1 MKDNVILTGFMGTG
15 KTSLG
20 KLLATKLGRPFVD
33 IDKKIED
40 ETQLSIPQI
49 FEQFGEAHF
58 RELEKAAVKELS
70 ERRGLVI
77 ATGGGTVKDEENIR
91 LLKSSG
97 IIICLTTKPEEILN
111 RTARRGERP
120 LLDGGETA
128 IRNAQCVMR
137 NDNPQ
142 SLQLTAQSSNNNE
155 RLETIKKLLAE
166 RKKFYDRA
174 DYQID
179 TTDWSPIQIVDN
191 ICRYLRQFRS

>member
-33 IDKKIED
+33 IDKKIES
-40 ETQLSIPQI
+40 EQKLSIPKI
-49 FEQFGEAHF
+49 FEQFGESHF
-58 RELEKAAVKELS
+58 RELEKSAVRELC

-77 ATGGGTVKDEENIR
+77 ATGGGTVKDAENLR

-97 IIICLTTKPEEILN
+97 LLICLTCSPEEIFS
-111 RTARRGERP
+111 RTQRRGERP
-120 LLDGGETA
+120 VLDGGG
-128 IRNAQCVMR
+128 
-137 NDNPQ
+137 D
-142 SLQLTAQSSNNNE
+142 E

-166 RKKFYDRA
+166 RKEFYDRA
-174 DYQID
+174 DYQVD
-179 TTDWSPIQIVDN
+179 TTYWSPLQIIDD

>member
-33 IDKKIED
+33 IDKKIEA
-40 ETQLSIPQI
+40 EQKLSIPKI
-49 FEQFGEAHF
+49 FEQFGEEHF
-58 RELEKAAVKELS
+58 RALEKSAVKELS

-77 ATGGGTVKDEENIR
+77 ATGGGTIKDEENLQ
-91 LLKSSG
+91 LLKNSG
-97 IIICLTTKPEEILN
+97 VLICLTTEPEEIFN

-120 LLDGGETA
+120 VLDGGG
-128 IRNAQCVMR
+128 
-137 NDNPQ
+137 D
-142 SLQLTAQSSNNNE
+142 E
-155 RLETIKKLLAE
+155 RLATIKKLLAE

-174 DYQID
+174 DYQVD
-179 TTDWSPIQIVDN
+179 TTEWSPLQIIDD

>member
-40 ETQLSIPQI
+40 ETQMSIPKI
-49 FEQFGEAHF
+49 FEQYGEAHF

-70 ERRGLVI
+70 QRRGLVI
-77 ATGGGTVKDEENIR
+77 ATGGGTIKDEENIR
-91 LLKSSG
+91 LLKNSG
-97 IIICLTTKPEEILN
+97 VMICLTTEPEEILN

-120 LLDGGETA
+120 VLDGGG
-128 IRNAQCVMR
+128 
-137 NDNPQ
+137 D
-142 SLQLTAQSSNNNE
+142 E
-155 RLETIKKLLAE
+155 RLATIKKLLAE
-166 RKKFYDRA
+166 RKQYYDRA
-174 DYQID
+174 DYQVD
-179 TTDWSPIQIVDN
+179 TTEWSPIQIVDD

>member
-20 KLLATKLGRPFVD
+20 KLLAIRLGRPFVD
-33 IDKKIED
+33 IDKKIEE
-40 ETQLSIPQI
+40 ETRLSIPKI
-49 FEQFGEAHF
+49 FERYGEEHF
-58 RELEKAAVKELS
+58 RELERAAVKELS

-77 ATGGGTVKDEENIR
+77 ATGGGTIKDEENLR

-97 IIICLTTKPEEILN
+97 VMICLTTEPEEIFN

-120 LLDGGETA
+120 VLDGGG
-128 IRNAQCVMR
+128 
-137 NDNPQ
+137 
-142 SLQLTAQSSNNNE
+142 NE

-174 DYQID
+174 DYQVD
-179 TTDWSPIQIVDN
+179 TTEWSPIQIIDD
-191 ICRYLRQFRS
+191 ICKYLRQFRN

>member
-20 KLLATKLGRPFVD
+20 KLLATRLGRPFVD

-120 LLDGGETA
+120 LLDSSETA
-128 IRNAQCVMR
+128 MRNAQCVMR
-137 NDNPQ
+137 NENPQ
-142 SLQLTAQSSNNNE
+142 SLKLTAQSSNSNE

-166 RKKFYDRA
+166 RKQFYDRA
-174 DYQID
+174 DYQVD

>member
-1 MKDNVILTGFMGTG
+1 MKDNIILTGFMGTG

-33 IDKKIED
+33 IDKKIEA
-40 ETQLSIPQI
+40 EQKLSIPKI
-49 FEQFGEAHF
+49 FEQFGEEHF
-58 RELEKAAVKELS
+58 RALEKSAVKELS

-77 ATGGGTVKDEENIR
+77 ATGGGTIKDEENLR

-97 IIICLTTKPEEILN
+97 VLICLTTEPEEIFS

-120 LLDGGETA
+120 VLDGGG
-128 IRNAQCVMR
+128 
-137 NDNPQ
+137 D
-142 SLQLTAQSSNNNE
+142 E
-155 RLETIKKLLAE
+155 RLATIKKLLAE

-174 DYQID
+174 DYQVD
-179 TTDWSPIQIVDN
+179 TTEWSPLQIIDD

>member
-33 IDKKIED
+33 IDKKIEA
-40 ETQLSIPQI
+40 EQKLSIPKI
-49 FEQFGEAHF
+49 FERFGEDHF
-58 RELEKAAVKELS
+58 RALEKSAVKELS

-77 ATGGGTVKDEENIR
+77 ATGGGTVKDEENLR

-97 IIICLTTKPEEILN
+97 VLICLTTEPEEIFN

-120 LLDGGETA
+120 VLDGGGE
-128 IRNAQCVMR
+128 
-137 NDNPQ
+137 
-142 SLQLTAQSSNNNE
+142 E

-174 DYQID
+174 DYQVD
-179 TTDWSPIQIVDN
+179 TTEWSPLQIIDD

>member
-20 KLLATKLGRPFVD
+20 KLLATRLGRPFID

-40 ETQLSIPQI
+40 ETQLSIPKI
-49 FEQFGEAHF
+49 FELYGEERF
-58 RELEKAAVKELS
+58 RELERSAVEELS
-70 ERRGLVI
+70 KRRGLVI
-77 ATGGGTVKDEENIR
+77 ATGGGTIKNEENLR

-97 IIICLTTKPEEILN
+97 VLICLTTEPEEIFN

-120 LLDGGETA
+120 VLDGGGE
-128 IRNAQCVMR
+128 
-137 NDNPQ
+137 
-142 SLQLTAQSSNNNE
+142 E
-155 RLETIKKLLAE
+155 RLATIKKLLAE

-174 DYQID
+174 DYQVD
-179 TTDWSPIQIVDN
+179 TTEWSPLQIIDD